1 MLKILCYV
9 ADKDAFEYIATAE
22 SGRLSTRTQ
31 NPFAQVPEVK
41 DLERT
46 LKARLEDYD
55 PKPEGLAELIEEIHR
70 YNETVAPYERVRYV
84 KTITP
89 QLAQTIKMAAVHCDT
104 RHAIRAKQ
112 NLSTIID
119 HGITVIKV
127 EKDGE

>member
-1 MLKILCYV
+1 
-9 ADKDAFEYIATAE
+9 
-22 SGRLSTRTQ
+22 
-31 NPFAQVPEVK
+31 
-41 DLERT
+41 
-46 LKARLEDYD
+46 
-55 PKPEGLAELIEEIHR
+55 
-70 YNETVAPYERVRYV
+70 V